1 MESKRTLRQKRH
13 GRIRSRVNGTAS
25 VPRIAVF
32 RSNKHLQAQLIDDV
46 KGVTLFSLMGE
57 GKNKSHA
64 DTLGKEFGVKMKAL
78 KITKAV
84 FDRGGFMYHG
94 SIQVFADALRASGVK
109 F

>member
-13 GRIRSRVNGTAS
+13 GRIRSRVSGTAS

-46 KGVTLFSLMGE
+46 KGITFFSLMGA
-57 GKNKSHA
+57 GKNKLHA
-64 DTLGKEFGVKMKAL
+64 ETLGKEFGAKMKTH

-84 FDRGGFMYHG
+84 FDRGGFKYHG
-94 SIQVFADALRASGVK
+94 SIQVFADALRATGAT

>member
-1 MESKRTLRQKRH
+1 MESKRTNRLKRH
-13 GRIRSRVNGTAS
+13 GRIRSRVSGTAK

-32 RSNKHLQAQLIDDV
+32 RSNATLSAQLIDDD
-46 KGVTLFSLMGE
+46 KGVTLFSLKAD
-57 GKNKSHA
+57 GKNKTYA
-64 DTLGKEFGVKMKAL
+64 ETLGKSFGEKMKTI

-94 SIQVFADALRASGVK
+94 SIQVFADAVRASGVA